1 MEEYFMDNTQY
12 DQGVILAV
20 SNSYDKLYYFNE
32 DFDALPE
39 AIQKEIQIMMV
50 MHPEEVG
57 GMLIMGFDVDGQ
69 LFIKS
74 KVKDFDGYHDEIGSH
89 LKIKQYLIEKEE
101 LFDALQEFY
110 NCFF

>member
-1 MEEYFMDNTQY
+1 MDNTQY

-50 MHPEEVG
+50 MHTEEVG
-57 GMLIMGFDVDGQ
+57 GMLIWDLTLTDNCLSNQ
-69 LFIKS
+69 R
-74 KVKDFDGYHDEIGSH
+74 
-89 LKIKQYLIEKEE
+89 LKILMGITMR
-101 LFDALQEFY
+101 LVPI
-110 NCFF
+110 

>member
-1 MEEYFMDNTQY
+1 MEDYLMDNEHY
-12 DQGVILAV
+12 DNGVILAV

-39 AIQKEIQIMMV
+39 QVQKEIQIMMV
-50 MHPEEVG
+50 MHTEEMG
-57 GMLIMGFDVDGQ
+57 GMLIMGFDVEGK

-74 KVKDFDGYHDEIGSH
+74 KVKEFDGYHDEIGSH
-89 LKIKQYLIEKEE
+89 LKIKQYQIDKEE
-101 LFDALQEFY
+101 LFEALQEFY